1 MLTNIIVFL
10 VGAHLGAKYPKYA
23 TMLVDQAVAFA
34 KSLVAKV
41 KELLAKK

>member
-1 MLTNIIVFL
+1 
-10 VGAHLGAKYPKYA
+10 
-23 TMLVDQAVAFA
+23 MLVDQAVAFA